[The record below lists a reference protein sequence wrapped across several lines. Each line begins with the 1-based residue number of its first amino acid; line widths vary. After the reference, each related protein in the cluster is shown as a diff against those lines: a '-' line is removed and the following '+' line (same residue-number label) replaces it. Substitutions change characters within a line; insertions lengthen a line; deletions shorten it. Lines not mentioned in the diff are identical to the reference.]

1 MELVMASFQDQ
12 ISELSDQVF
21 EKLNINTFPLV
32 PVDASRREYEENK
45 EYEIPVDLIFDNPC
59 EIRKHMDTEELETL
73 KNSIKAT
80 GQNSSIILTEATVGD
95 KAKPELS
102 EKRIYLISGQRRLRA
117 CRELG
122 FKTIRAR
129 FIYSNLRN
137 VCLEDNIARADIHYI
152 DMAEYINKY
161 HLTTKYLTETLHI
174 SKQTVSDYRTLMNL
188 DEKIRNSIRQRHD
201 IPKRDMLIIARKKE
215 DKQMEAFNNYME
227 KKENK
232 PMRQKKDPK
241 SKAYYDINK
250 LYMYLS
256 NNSDLAQEDLTDVYE
271 VAQKIVNLI
280 EKYNENEYI
289 NFVNGNEESV

>member
-1 MELVMASFQDQ
+1 MASFKDQ
-12 ISELSDQVF
+12 ISELSNQIF
-21 EKLNINTFPLV
+21 EKFSINTFPLV
-32 PVDASRREYEENK
+32 PVDKSIREYEENK

-59 EIRKHMDTEELETL
+59 EIRKHIDQEELETL
-73 KNSIKAT
+73 KNSIRAS
-80 GQNSSIILTEATVGD
+80 GQNSSIILTEATINGE
-95 KAKPELS
+95 AKPEQA

-129 FIYSNLRN
+129 FIYSNFRN

-161 HLTTKYLTETLHI
+161 NLTTKYLTETLHI

-241 SKAYYDINK
+241 SKAYYDISK

-256 NNSDLAQEDLTDVYE
+256 SNSDLAQEDLTDVYE
-271 VAQKIVNLI
+271 VAHKIINLI
-280 EKYNENEYI
+280 EKYTENEYM
-289 NFVNGNEESV
+289 NFVNSNE

>member
-1 MELVMASFQDQ
+1 MASFPDQ

-32 PVDASRREYEENK
+32 PVDENRREYEENK

-122 FKTIRAR
+122 FKTILAR

-201 IPKRDMLIIARKKE
+201 IPKRDMLIIARKQA
-215 DKQMEAFNNYME
+215 DKQMEAFSKYMT
-227 KKENK
+227 KKEHK
-232 PMRQKKDPK
+232 PVKKTVDPK
-241 SKAYYDINK
+241 SKSYRDICN
-250 LYMYLS
+250 LRDYLRK
-256 NNSDLAQEDLTDVYE
+256 NPNLADEDLSDVYE
-271 VAQKIVNLI
+271 VAEQIMALI
-280 EKYNENEYI
+280 KNYTSTEYEKTLKE
-289 NFVNGNEESV
+289 

>member
-1 MELVMASFQDQ
+1 MASFQDQ

-32 PVDASRREYEENK
+32 PVDESKREYEENK

-201 IPKRDMLIIARKKE
+201 IPKRDMLIIARKQA
-215 DKQMEAFNNYME
+215 DKQMEAFSKYMT
-227 KKENK
+227 KKEHK
-232 PMRQKKDPK
+232 PVKKTVDPK
-241 SKAYYDINK
+241 SKSYRDICN
-250 LYMYLS
+250 LRDYLRK
-256 NNSDLAQEDLTDVYE
+256 NPNLADEDLSDVYE
-271 VAQKIVNLI
+271 VAEQIMALI
-280 EKYNENEYI
+280 KNYTSTEYEKTLKE
-289 NFVNGNEESV
+289 

>member
-1 MELVMASFQDQ
+1 MASFQDQ

-32 PVDASRREYEENK
+32 PVDESSREYEENK

-250 LYMYLS
+250 LS
-256 NNSDLAQEDLTDVYE
+256 R
-271 VAQKIVNLI
+271 
-280 EKYNENEYI
+280 
-289 NFVNGNEESV
+289 

>member
-1 MELVMASFQDQ
+1 MASFQDQ

-32 PVDASRREYEENK
+32 PVDENRREYEENK

-95 KAKPELS
+95 EAKPEQS

-215 DKQMEAFNNYME
+215 DKQMEAFSKYMT
-227 KKENK
+227 KKEHK
-232 PMRQKKDPK
+232 PVKKTVDPK
-241 SKAYYDINK
+241 SKSYRDICN
-250 LYMYLS
+250 LRDYLRK
-256 NNSDLAQEDLTDVYE
+256 NPNLADEDLSDVYE
-271 VAQKIVNLI
+271 VAEQIMALIKNYTSTEYEKILK
-280 EKYNENEYI
+280 E
-289 NFVNGNEESV
+289 

>member
-1 MELVMASFQDQ
+1 MASFKDQ
-12 ISELSDQVF
+12 ISELSNQIF
-21 EKLNINTFPLV
+21 EKFSINTFPLV
-32 PVDASRREYEENK
+32 PVDKSIREYEENK

-59 EIRKHMDTEELETL
+59 EIRKHIDQEELETL
-73 KNSIKAT
+73 KNSIRAS
-80 GQNSSIILTEATVGD
+80 GQNSSIILTEATVNGE
-95 KAKPELS
+95 AKPEQA

-129 FIYSNLRN
+129 FIYSNFRN

-161 HLTTKYLTETLHI
+161 NLTTKYLTETLHI

-201 IPKRDMLIIARKKE
+201 IPKRDMLIIARKKD

-241 SKAYYDINK
+241 SKAYYDISK

-256 NNSDLAQEDLTDVYE
+256 SNSDLAQEDLTDVYE
-271 VAQKIVNLI
+271 VAHKIINLI
-280 EKYNENEYI
+280 EKYTENEYM
-289 NFVNGNEESV
+289 NFVNSNE

>member
-1 MELVMASFQDQ
+1 MASFKDQ
-12 ISELSDQVF
+12 ISELSNQIF
-21 EKLNINTFPLV
+21 EKFSINTFPLV
-32 PVDASRREYEENK
+32 PVDKSIREYEENK

-59 EIRKHMDTEELETL
+59 EIRKHIDQEELETL
-73 KNSIKAT
+73 KNSIRAS
-80 GQNSSIILTEATVGD
+80 GQNSSIILTEATVNGE
-95 KAKPELS
+95 AKPEQA

-129 FIYSNLRN
+129 FIYSNFRN

-161 HLTTKYLTETLHI
+161 NLTTKYLTETLHI

-241 SKAYYDINK
+241 SKAYYDISK

-256 NNSDLAQEDLTDVYE
+256 SNSDLAQEDLTDVYE
-271 VAQKIVNLI
+271 VAHKIINLI
-280 EKYNENEYI
+280 EKYTENEYM
-289 NFVNGNEESV
+289 NFVNSNE

>member
-1 MELVMASFQDQ
+1 MASFQDQ

-201 IPKRDMLIIARKKE
+201 IPKRDMLIIARKQA
-215 DKQMEAFNNYME
+215 DKQMEAFSKYMT
-227 KKENK
+227 KKEHK
-232 PMRQKKDPK
+232 PVKKTVDPK
-241 SKAYYDINK
+241 SKSYRDICN
-250 LYMYLS
+250 LRDYLRK
-256 NNSDLAQEDLTDVYE
+256 NPNLADEDLSDVYE
-271 VAQKIVNLI
+271 VAEQIMALI
-280 EKYNENEYI
+280 KNYTSTEYEKTLKE
-289 NFVNGNEESV
+289 

>member
-1 MELVMASFQDQ
+1 MASFKDQ
-12 ISELSDQVF
+12 ISELSNQIF
-21 EKLNINTFPLV
+21 EKFSINTFPLV
-32 PVDASRREYEENK
+32 PVDKSIREYEENK

-59 EIRKHMDTEELETL
+59 EIRKHIDQEELETL
-73 KNSIKAT
+73 KNSIRAS
-80 GQNSSIILTEATVGD
+80 GQNSSIILTEATVNGE
-95 KAKPELS
+95 AKPEQA

-129 FIYSNLRN
+129 FIYSNFRN

-161 HLTTKYLTETLHI
+161 NLTTKYLTETLHI

-232 PMRQKKDPK
+232 LMRQKKDPK
-241 SKAYYDINK
+241 SKAYYDISK

-256 NNSDLAQEDLTDVYE
+256 SNSDLAQEDLTDVYE
-271 VAQKIVNLI
+271 VAHKIINLI
-280 EKYNENEYI
+280 EKYTENEYM
-289 NFVNGNEESV
+289 NFVNSNE

>member
-1 MELVMASFQDQ
+1 MASFQDQ

-32 PVDASRREYEENK
+32 PVDESKREYEENK

-137 VCLEDNIARADIHYI
+137 VCLEDNIARSDIHYI

-250 LYMYLS
+250 LYMYLL

-289 NFVNGNEESV
+289 NFVNCNEESV

>member
-1 MELVMASFQDQ
+1 MASFQDQ

-32 PVDASRREYEENK
+32 PVDANIREYEENK

-201 IPKRDMLIIARKKE
+201 IPKRDMLIIARKQA
-215 DKQMEAFNNYME
+215 DKQMEAFSKYMT
-227 KKENK
+227 KKEHK
-232 PMRQKKDPK
+232 PMKKTVDPK
-241 SKAYYDINK
+241 SKSYRDICN
-250 LYMYLS
+250 LRDYLRK
-256 NNSDLAQEDLTDVYE
+256 NPNLADEDLSDVYE
-271 VAQKIVNLI
+271 VAEQIMALI
-280 EKYNENEYI
+280 KNYTSTEYEKTLKE
-289 NFVNGNEESV
+289 

>member
-21 EKLNINTFPLV
+21 EKLDINTFPLV
-32 PVDASRREYEENK
+32 PVDESRREYEENK

-137 VCLEDNIARADIHYI
+137 VCLEDNIARSDIHYI

-227 KKENK
+227 KKESK

-250 LYMYLS
+250 LYMYLL